1 MHPVANFVI
10 AKALERAHA
19 EHLSYA
25 LGELRDSFGKLRRM
39 YFSHISRRG
48 LIGPRNSDRR
58 VTRFDRTCGYLERPR
73 GRGLRGQPMPNIFD
87 AIFDH
92 TVLGNMFCV

>member
-39 YFSHISRRG
+39 YSHTLANEGSLLLETRIGVLRALIERAATLSVLEGEVCEVSLCHIFSMRF
-48 LIGPRNSDRR
+48 LIIL
-58 VTRFDRTCGYLERPR
+58 F
-73 GRGLRGQPMPNIFD
+73 
-87 AIFDH
+87 
-92 TVLGNMFCV
+92 